1 MAAFQKILCPVD
13 FSDYSKAAL
22 RHAAEM
28 SRARDFLI
36 VMTVNDPLLVMAA
49 EKRFKNAAV
58 GGTTP
63 PQLQEFANR
72 TLAGLVRRPRVRCL
86 VIAGSPGQ
94 DIVKTAK
101 RLRADVIVMGTRGF
115 GGVRRL
121 MIGSTTDYV
130 LRHAATP
137 VLALP
142 AAWTMSRARSARMRA
157 A

>member
-1 MAAFQKILCPVD
+1 MASFHKILCPVD
-13 FSDYSKAAL
+13 FSDCSKAAL
-22 RHAAEM
+22 RHAAQL

-49 EKRFKNAAV
+49 EKRFKNPAV

-63 PQLQEFANR
+63 PQLHDFVNR
-72 TLAGLVRRPRVRCL
+72 TLAGLVGRPRVRCY
-86 VIAGSPGQ
+86 VTAGSPGQ
-94 DIVKTAK
+94 EIVKAAK
-101 RLRADVIVMGTRGF
+101 RLRADLIVMGTRGF

-142 AAWTMSRARSARMRA
+142 AAWTMSRARSAPTRA